1 MASPMCKK
9 KYGFTVRKTAFFDC
23 SATRYLGGVVTLYV
37 CQSQD
42 PEYGPLSALTYL
54 VTPESK
60 EIGQDESVLGDLL
73 QATRLDKSPTRASW
87 RQRKLLSVL

>member
-1 MASPMCKK
+1 MCKK
-9 KYGFTVRKTAFFDC
+9 KYGFTVRNTAFFDC
-23 SATRYLGGVVTLYV
+23 SATRYSGGVTLHV

-42 PEYGPLSALTYL
+42 PEYGPPSALTYL

-73 QATRLDKSPTRASW
+73 EATRLDKSPTRASW